1 MWLVNLCLNELKRRK
16 RMKKSEISPDEFS
29 NVSDDDMP
37 ITGQLQNNKRY
48 SSHSFTFYGCMTL
61 YKCIYVYLTLNYL
74 NWQL

>member
-37 ITGQLQNNKRY
+37 ITGQLQNNKRFPY
-48 SSHSFTFYGCMTL
+48 IYILQL
-61 YKCIYVYLTLNYL
+61 YDFI
-74 NWQL
+74 